1 MLNDAVEQLASADIR
16 SIDTET
22 LVDAKA
28 VMLNM
33 SLPREAR
40 AAYLREKLL
49 NPYCYKVGCIAVK
62 LEFDNDAA
70 SLQDNL
76 TDFFVRK
83 KNGL

>member
-1 MLNDAVEQLASADIR
+1 MN
-16 SIDTET
+16 
-22 LVDAKA
+22 
-28 VMLNM
+28 
-33 SLPREAR
+33 LPREAR

-49 NPYCYKVGCIAVK
+49 NPYCYKVGGIAVK

>member
-1 MLNDAVEQLASADIR
+1 MRNDAVEKLASADIR
-16 SIDTET
+16 SIDAEA
-22 LVDAKA
+22 LVDAKD
-28 VMLNM
+28 VKLNM

-40 AAYLREKLL
+40 AAYLYEKLL
-49 NPYCYKVGCIAVK
+49 NPYCYKVGGIAVK

>member
-1 MLNDAVEQLASADIR
+1 MPLRLCAAVLGRAPAANAGTAAR
-16 SIDTET
+16 
-22 LVDAKA
+22 
-28 VMLNM
+28 
-33 SLPREAR
+33 LPREAR

-49 NPYCYKVGCIAVK
+49 NPYCYKVGGIAVK